1 MEINKLE
8 CKKEIRLTKK
18 PRIDVPLVECKREIP
33 TNDFTDHNNSK
44 MLDCKTDIPTIDQ
57 MDQNT
62 SKALAERFALN
73 KSSGDYVIRP
83 PSSGL
88 SKATIDCLR
97 PFFSNLEG
105 DHISIKYGDFLNS
118 RYKVLRVANVGEHA
132 KVLKCVDTLGQN
144 LVVIKVFRGN
154 KGSHAVGVVDMLTL
168 LKLSMHDKG
177 GVNFVQIQNSF
188 MHSKHLCIVYECLG
202 PSLYEF
208 QCQSKNEQLPIEYI
222 RELGRELLQSIVLM
236 HDLHFVHASLSPAHV
251 LFASNYKEDISAF
264 KRSGVFAHYKSPAA
278 VKLIDFASSFFEYAD
293 IPCIKSRRP
302 YRAPEVILGLRLS
315 YACDVWSV
323 GCILVEL
330 CLGKQLFRTAEDLD
344 HLAMMECV
352 FGKLPQYMLQKAA
365 SNAEMH
371 KKKRCIKNSEL
382 ECSGSTLEGSIET
395 VEKLPKLNEL
405 VPGNFKD
412 EKGNFIGLLEGLL
425 KYDPSVRLTARQA
438 LGHPFFKFSS
448 DFILE
453 AERGLEWPKILEGP

>member
-1 MEINKLE
+1 MH
-8 CKKEIRLTKK
+8 
-18 PRIDVPLVECKREIP
+18 D
-33 TNDFTDHNNSK
+33 S
-44 MLDCKTDIPTIDQ
+44 
-57 MDQNT
+57 
-62 SKALAERFALN
+62 
-73 KSSGDYVIRP
+73 
-83 PSSGL
+83 
-88 SKATIDCLR
+88 
-97 PFFSNLEG
+97 
-105 DHISIKYGDFLNS
+105 
-118 RYKVLRVANVGEHA
+118 GEHA

-144 LVVIKVFRGN
+144 LVAIKVFRGN

-177 GVNFVQIQNSF
+177 GVKYMSVLDQAYTSFNAKARMSNFLLSTFASSAENCCNPLHV
-188 MHSKHLCIVYECLG
+188 CI
-202 PSLYEF
+202 
-208 QCQSKNEQLPIEYI
+208 
-222 RELGRELLQSIVLM
+222 M

-251 LFASNYKEDISAF
+251 LFASYYKENISAF

-278 VKLIDFASSFFEYAD
+278 VKLIDFASSFYEYTD

-315 YACDVWSV
+315 CACDVWSV

-365 SNAEMH
+365 SNAERCI

-438 LGHPFFKFSS
+438 LGHPFFS